1 MSRYAMSKYEET
13 LDAVRRVWESHH
25 DITPQ
30 DDDCPKWETVTDP
43 HLVQYVRKRHRA
55 CSHVLGQL
63 VPQTEERKEG

>member
-43 HLVQYVRKRHRA
+43 H
-55 CSHVLGQL
+55 
-63 VPQTEERKEG
+63 PQTEERKEG

>member
-30 DDDCPKWETVTDP
+30 DDDCPKWETVT
-43 HLVQYVRKRHRA
+43 
-55 CSHVLGQL
+55 